1 MKTKY
6 AYRTPLTT
14 LLLVCLVLVLSAAK
28 CQKDNDPPEDKL
40 PPATQT
46 GENTF
51 GCKIDGEVWEARLP
65 LPFSLAGPSRLSGG
79 PGVDGAF
86 SVSARRRTKDE
97 EPNEFVSFFIKE
109 GVYEEKEYIIG
120 SSEGVGGHRFEFN
133 ENDSSKCSWA
143 TDLTHTGKLT
153 ITRYDMEEGIFSG
166 EFYFTAKLNS
176 SVGDCKEIIEVT
188 EGRFDIGK
196 K

>member
-6 AYRTPLTT
+6 TQKKTLTT

-28 CQKDNDPPEDKL
+28 CQKDNDPPEEEDKL

-51 GCKIDGEVWEARLP
+51 GCKINGKIWESRLP
-65 LPFSLAGPSRLSGG
+65 LPHSLSGPSRLTGG
-79 PGVDGAF
+79 PGMDGSF
-86 SVSARRRTKDE
+86 WVRARRKVSGDPE
-97 EPNEFVSFFIKE
+97 EFVELLIKE
-109 GVYEEKEYIIG
+109 NVFDEGEYLIG
-120 SSEGVGGHRFEFN
+120 SPEGGGYSLNEGEGGILCRWDTKQYSE
-133 ENDSSKCSWA
+133 S
-143 TDLTHTGKLT
+143 GKLV

-166 EFYFTAKLNS
+166 EFYFTVKIDH
-176 SVGDCKEIIEVT
+176 GDCEEIVEIT